1 MSPPLGFGRAN
12 VYCDR
17 CGLNFL
23 PKQSVCTRC
32 KRVPTRYWFQFMSL
46 VTIFAAVLSNTLLG
60 LFLLPRLAMANH
72 GRILFRGWYWFDQ
85 QFALY
90 GWVPLA
96 IGLLVWDYFVWKE
109 ARPKVKG
116 WFTRKLL
123 TFSLAAGVAPLLPWW
138 IPAGQPPGQFLA
150 MIGRHP
156 GVPVMMAWGVVLLVT
171 IILCIDPESRD
182 YLLGHGRTLSI
193 VSTSMLL
200 LVLTMT
206 VVGWSLMSY

>member
-1 MSPPLGFGRAN
+1 

-46 VTIFAAVLSNTLLG
+46 VMVFVVVLCNTLLG
-60 LFLLPRLAMANH
+60 FFLLPRLVQGNH
-72 GRILFRGWYWFDQ
+72 SRHFFRAWYWFDSKM
-85 QFALY
+85 ALY

-96 IGLLVWDYFVWKE
+96 IALLVWDYFVWKE

-123 TFSLAAGVAPLLPWW
+123 TFSLAAGVAPMLPWW
-138 IPAGQPPGQFLA
+138 IPAGQPPSEFFA
-150 MIGRHP
+150 MISKYP
-156 GVPVMMAWGVVLLVT
+156 GVPALLAWAVVMFV
-171 IILCIDPESRD
+171 IILLCIDPESRD
-182 YLLGHGRTLSI
+182 YLLGHGRMLSL
-193 VSTSMLL
+193 VSTCLMLL
-200 LVLTMT
+200 LLTFT
-206 VVGWSLMSY
+206 VVGWSLTY

>member
-1 MSPPLGFGRAN
+1 

-46 VTIFAAVLSNTLLG
+46 VIVLVAVLCNTLLG
-60 LFLLPRLAMANH
+60 LFLLPRLALGNH
-72 GRILFRGWYWFDQ
+72 SRMLFRAWYWFDLKV
-85 QFALY
+85 ALY

-96 IGLLVWDYFVWKE
+96 IALLAWDYFVWKE

-123 TFSLAAGVAPLLPWW
+123 TFSLAAGVAPMIPWW
-138 IPAGQPPGQFLA
+138 IPAGQPPSQFFA
-150 MIGRHP
+150 MIGRYP
-156 GVPVMMAWGVVLLVT
+156 GVPALLAWGVVLTVA
-171 IILCIDPESRD
+171 IMLCIDPESRD
-182 YLLGHGRTLSI
+182 YLLGHGRILSVVSTGLILLLLSI
-193 VSTSMLL
+193 
-200 LVLTMT
+200 T
-206 VVGWSLMSY
+206 VVGWALTY